1 MGNLSGHLMRR
12 HGTFLAIS
20 AFLLFGFEFLMCGIV
35 SSVDL
40 SGAVQEL
47 LKSVPP
53 FMKSIIEEQFLGGL
67 GPKGI
72 LALGWNHPI
81 ALALGAAISVV
92 LASRSVAGEIEIGVM
107 ELTLSQPL
115 SRSRYIGAQIL
126 FALCALAAVSL
137 IGACGT
143 LAGEEVYRLD
153 LFPAWVLLKL
163 ALNYFLLQ
171 AAWYGLTLAFSVLAR
186 EAGRVAT
193 TGFLL
198 ALISYLVNVIAK
210 LWKTAATLLPY
221 SLNTYFS
228 PQEIFLNNNLE
239 AKSVLILA
247 GVLLASTAFAIQ
259 RFQQRDIP

>member
-1 MGNLSGHLMRR
+1 MGNLFGHLMRR
-12 HGTFLAIS
+12 HAIFLSVS

-35 SSVDL
+35 STVDL
-40 SGAVQEL
+40 SGALQEL

-53 FMKSIIEEQFLGGL
+53 FMRSIIEEQFLGGL

-81 ALALGAAISVV
+81 ALALGAAISIV

-115 SRSRYIGAQIL
+115 SRGRYIGAQIL
-126 FALCALAAVSL
+126 FALSALAAVSL

-143 LAGEEVYRLD
+143 LAGGEAYRLH

-163 ALNYFLLQ
+163 ALNFFLLQ
-171 AAWYGLTLAFSVLAR
+171 AAWYGLTLAFSVLTR

-193 TGFLL
+193 AGFLL
-198 ALISYLVNVIAK
+198 ALVSYLVNVIAK
-210 LWKTAATLLPY
+210 LWKTAGSLLPY

-228 PQEIFLNNNLE
+228 PQDIFLDNNLKTG
-239 AKSVLILA
+239 AVLILA
-247 GVLLASTAFAIQ
+247 GVILASTAFAIQ